1 MHRNRISPPQIRPP
15 PPRKPPAGEGPSHL
29 PACDGKCLS
38 SSLQAVPSAGQS
50 SSSRYGEKQL
60 GASSP
65 PLPGPLLLVL
75 PPKPGPGHRGSSPE
89 TLPPAP
95 KLDSCSF
102 LTETAH
108 VFMGLFYVKSWRI
121 SGETHACKKGKKKP
135 LRW

>member
-1 MHRNRISPPQIRPP
+1 MSLLFF
-15 PPRKPPAGEGPSHL
+15 AGSALGGSEQ
-29 PACDGKCLS
+29 
-38 SSLQAVPSAGQS
+38 LQQVRREAARGLLTP
-50 SSSRYGEKQL
+50 
-60 GASSP
+60 
-65 PLPGPLLLVL
+65 PGPLLLVL

-135 LRW
+135 LRWQCRFGEQGGDAVLQD